1 MSSSAWRKDQEPDLL
16 AELRRNNPV
25 ELDKRIEQARTIR
38 EHYQSSKNGHQDLA
52 SLLER
57 QQEILLEYAYR
68 DLDYLRTNPSE
79 DEMRARLTK
88 AIQQGD
94 VERLPVKAHDAIEA
108 VILQMYHHGILQP
121 VMDEHNTDVT
131 DIWVFGTYG
140 VLYQENGQNKWLVDA
155 RGNRVHFKTAED
167 LRRYVER
174 KLGADFQLDL
184 SAPSVNAIF
193 PDGSRIFYRDKA
205 CGFSTWCDGEYV
217 LFRNE
222 PILVIRRFGHPWTLD
237 ELQQTGMFTPRM
249 RDYLALIPQVR
260 DSFLVG
266 GTTGTGKSTLQNAM
280 MAYIP
285 QDELTWVLEDTPDAK
300 VLGGF
305 YGRMWT
311 QEANGEGKGEIT
323 IERNLFD
330 LKRMNPQNAIVGE
343 MRDGPAA
350 MRATDV
356 AMMTSGLFSSTIHA
370 TSPEKMIQVYV
381 NMLMSSGENPK
392 YERALDLF
400 VASFQQLISVELVK
414 TKHPDGSVQARR
426 LVTTIGEV
434 EEADINR
441 VYWRPVFERQ
451 YRTRKVVFHGLSD
464 RMLDRAYKYGIDI
477 PESLLEPGEEDF

>member
-1 MSSSAWRKDQEPDLL
+1 MTSPVPIPPVPWQITGNHWIVAPCIHPADGSIYALGALHRGARAAVEFSGGPDFVTGKAPPLARPTLEVDGSA
-16 AELRRNNPV
+16 V
-25 ELDKRIEQARTIR
+25 ELSRV
-38 EHYQSSKNGHQDLA
+38 GLA
-52 SLLER
+52 WER
-57 QQEILLEYAYR
+57 
-68 DLDYLRTNPSE
+68 
-79 DEMRARLTK
+79 
-88 AIQQGD
+88 
-94 VERLPVKAHDAIEA
+94 
-108 VILQMYHHGILQP
+108 
-121 VMDEHNTDVT
+121 
-131 DIWVFGTYG
+131 VFGWIPTFTASAGQLLVRATIFAPYG
-140 VLYQENGQNKWLVDA
+140 RDADMPGLVYTIGLENRGAAEVRTAIGLQGSLACRHLRVRTAQTTPLRVLVQQSDIGPVIAA
-155 RGNRVHFKTAED
+155 RDGGSEQV
-167 LRRYVER
+167 
-174 KLGADFQLDL
+174 
-184 SAPSVNAIF
+184 SMAIV
-193 PDGSRIFYRDKA
+193 
-205 CGFSTWCDGEYV
+205 CDGEYV

-249 RDYLALIPQVR
+249 RDYLALIPQIR
-260 DSFLVG
+260 DSFLIG

-343 MRDGPAA
+343 MRDGQAA

-370 TSPEKMIQVYV
+370 TSAEKMVQVYV

-400 VASFQQLISVELVK
+400 AASFQQLISVELVK
-414 TKHPDGSVQARR
+414 TKLPDGSTQARR
-426 LVTTIGEV
+426 LVTTISEV
-434 EEADINR
+434 EGTDTNR
-441 VYWRPVFERQ
+441 VNWRPVFERQ
-451 YRTRKVVFHGLSD
+451 YRTRKVLFHGLSE
-464 RMLDRAYKYGIDI
+464 RMLDRAYKYGIEI
-477 PESLLEPGEEDF
+477 PESLTQPGEERF

>member
-1 MSSSAWRKDQEPDLL
+1 MNNSAWMRYQEPDLL

-25 ELDKRIEQARTIR
+25 ELDKRIEQVRTIR
-38 EHYQSSKNGHQDLA
+38 EHYQSGKNSPEDTA

-57 QQEILLEYAYR
+57 QKEILLEYAYR
-68 DLDYLRTNPSE
+68 DLDYLRGNPSE
-79 DEMRARLTK
+79 DEMRARLSK
-88 AIQQGD
+88 AIQQGE
-94 VERLPVKAHDAIEA
+94 VERLPVKARDAIEE
-108 VILQMYHHGILQP
+108 VIIQMYHHGILQP
-121 VMDEHNTDVT
+121 LMAKENKDVS

-140 VLYQENGQNKWLVDA
+140 VLYQERGENKWLLDA
-155 RGNRVHFKTAED
+155 RGSRVHFKTADD

-205 CGFSTWCDGEYV
+205 CGFSTWINGEYV
-217 LFRNE
+217 LFINQ
-222 PILVIRRFGHPWTLD
+222 PILVIRRFGHPFTLD
-237 ELQQTGMFTPRM
+237 ELLQTGMFTPRM

-266 GTTGTGKSTLQNAM
+266 GPTGTGKSTLQNAM
-280 MAYIP
+280 LAFIP

-323 IERNLFD
+323 IARNLFD

-343 MRDGPAA
+343 MRDGQAA

-356 AMMTSGLFSSTIHA
+356 ALMTSGLFSSTIHA

-400 VASFQQLISVELVK
+400 AASFQQLISVELVK
-414 TKHPDGSVQARR
+414 TKLPDGAVKAQR

-434 EEADINR
+434 KDADTGR
-441 VYWRPVFERQ
+441 VRWRPVFERN
-451 YRTRKVVFHGLSD
+451 YRTRKVLFHGLSD
-464 RMLDRAYKYGIDI
+464 RMVDRAYKYGIEI
-477 PESLLEPGEEDF
+477 PESLLKPGEEDF